1 MPSVRN
7 FTLAA
12 VLLAGLGLALP
23 ALSAPEGGFG
33 HGLMGWQKIH
43 DQLNVT
49 TSQQVLWDAA
59 VAASKSAHDTV
70 RQNHQ
75 QLHQAVQAE
84 LAKDPPDLA
93 ALAAQHDSVRQ
104 ANQAA
109 LLQARNAWLQV
120 YASLTA
126 DQKTIVKNFL
136 LTRLQRMEKFREHM
150 KHRMMPNG

>member
-1 MPSVRN
+1 TCHRWLQNGPIWQYSGERSAVDWRRRTPERKQIMPSVRN

-84 LAKDPPDLA
+84 PAKDPPDL
-93 ALAAQHDSVRQ
+93 
-104 ANQAA
+104 
-109 LLQARNAWLQV
+109 
-120 YASLTA
+120 
-126 DQKTIVKNFL
+126 
-136 LTRLQRMEKFREHM
+136 
-150 KHRMMPNG
+150 P